1 MLDEENKQQSVS
13 GEQTEVDN
21 NQYIDAIKSLK
32 ENTVERSKY
41 EELKAENKRLLESI
55 VNGEEIEVEAK
66 DVNTVQSLRN
76 DLFKEN
82 SGLSNLEYAEKALEL
97 REKLISEGKPDPF
110 VPIGSQYTPTAED
123 EAAAQRVADVLKT
136 CIEYAEG
143 DNQIFTNELQR
154 RMIDTKF

>member
-1 MLDEENKQQSVS
+1 MLDEENKQSVS

-41 EELKAENKRLLESI
+41 EELKAETTRLLESI

>member
-1 MLDEENKQQSVS
+1 MLDEKELNNVS
-13 GEQTEVDN
+13 GENTEVDN

-55 VNGEEIEVEAK
+55 VNGEEINVEVPAQ
-66 DVNTVQSLRN
+66 NSVQDLRN
-76 DLFKEN
+76 ELFKEN

-136 CIEYAEG
+136 CIDYAEG

>member
-1 MLDEENKQQSVS
+1 MEEKELNNVS

-66 DVNTVQSLRN
+66 DVSTIQSLRN
-76 DLFKEN
+76 ELFKEN

-110 VPIGSQYTPTAED
+110 VPMGSQYTPTAED

-143 DNQIFTNELQR
+143 DDRIFTNELQR
-154 RMIDTKF
+154 RTIDTKF